1 MANDMGVQ
9 IMRFHSS
16 PCSHAGRQIL
26 VQVLH
31 YLKRFFLTRGSSR
44 GKCCAEQRLSSTEEQ
59 LLLRYMCDGI
69 LLLYPVNTVRVCR
82 PRGIDSRYQSRLPP
96 GPPEPD
102 QGTGRARNVKQSFA
116 GARVLLAQEIHI
128 ATETSEMSPSST
140 KRESESLL
148 T

>member
-1 MANDMGVQ
+1 M
-9 IMRFHSS
+9 
-16 PCSHAGRQIL
+16 
-26 VQVLH
+26 
-31 YLKRFFLTRGSSR
+31 
-44 GKCCAEQRLSSTEEQ
+44 
-59 LLLRYMCDGI
+59 LRY
-69 LLLYPVNTVRVCR
+69 VRSTMYTAAIQRTRHGCACLVAR
-82 PRGIDSRYQSRLPP
+82 QPLSRLPP